1 MPHNAA
7 STLVATETA
16 LFPGEMV
23 LERVRLRLIDER
35 DVPALFATYSDPQTS
50 RYLARPP
57 MTQVVHAEE
66 MLAKIKA
73 GYADASS
80 LQLAIER
87 RADGA
92 FLGVCLLFN
101 FHKASARAE
110 IGYIL
115 AREHWSRGYM
125 AEALPALIDH
135 AFGPLE
141 LNRLE
146 ADIDP
151 RNAASARVLQRF
163 GFRREGLLRERW
175 IVRGEP
181 SDSAIYGLLR
191 TEWFARLP
199 GAPRSLASNS
209 NGSG

>member
-1 MPHNAA
+1 MLP
-7 STLVATETA
+7 E
-16 LFPGEMV
+16 GKIIE
-23 LERVRLRLIDER
+23 LERVRLRPLDER
-35 DVPALFATYSDPQTS
+35 DVTALFATYSDPLAT

-57 MTQVVHAEE
+57 MTQLSDAQE
-66 MLAKIKA
+66 MLAKIQA
-73 GYADASS
+73 GYADGSN
-80 LQLAIER
+80 LQFAIER

-101 FHKASARAE
+101 FHKTSARAE

-135 AFGPLE
+135 GFGALG

-151 RNAASARVLQRF
+151 RNGASARVLQRM
-163 GFRREGLLRERW
+163 GFQPEGLLRERW
-175 IVRGEP
+175 IVRGET
-181 SDSAIYGLLR
+181 SDTAIYGLLKR
-191 TEWFARLP
+191 EWSARK
-199 GAPRSLASNS
+199 A
-209 NGSG
+209 